1 MLADG
6 STAAPWYGACIERA
20 ARAPSGVRT
29 MSDSAFDAEQYMK
42 NAAAAIGLSI
52 APEHRA
58 GVIANLERLATVA
71 RLVTEFSLPED
82 GEAAPV
88 FRP

>member
-1 MLADG
+1 
-6 STAAPWYGACIERA
+6 
-20 ARAPSGVRT
+20 

-42 NAAAAIGLSI
+42 WAAAAIDLSI
-52 APEHRA
+52 APEHRP
-58 GVIANLERLATVA
+58 GVVANLERLVAVA
-71 RLVTEFSLPED
+71 RLVGEFPLPED